1 MGLQKVYLRMI
12 SYLYDDSK
20 FVLSELMAP
29 FIKHEIKD
37 ELVAASKKKKKPSVV
52 APGIH
57 GHAPFTMKLDLKN
70 SKWWKAGFDNTY
82 L

>member
-1 MGLQKVYLRMI
+1 MI
-12 SYLYDDSK
+12 GYLYDDSK
-20 FVLSELMAP
+20 YVLNELMAP

-37 ELVAASKKKKKPSVV
+37 EPAPGITSKKKKKPSIVQ
-52 APGIH
+52 PGIH